1 MEDESL
7 KEAFSKELEIFL
19 AISQDCLRRVLV
31 FPCINSYSRLR
42 LHEVTKEKY
51 LDLASFSVGVE
62 PDRRPVI
69 CRQQLL
75 IQNVLSNPFP
85 LPTLPSP
92 QQSGQPTVSKNSEI
106 QIDLT
111 RKKNFFPGNGNNS
124 KNMSVF

>member
-75 IQNVLSNPFP
+75 IQNVLSKPFP

-92 QQSGQPTVSKNSEI
+92 QQSGQPTTVSKNSKI

-111 RKKNFFPGNGNNS
+111 RKKNSSPETEII
-124 KNMSVF
+124 K